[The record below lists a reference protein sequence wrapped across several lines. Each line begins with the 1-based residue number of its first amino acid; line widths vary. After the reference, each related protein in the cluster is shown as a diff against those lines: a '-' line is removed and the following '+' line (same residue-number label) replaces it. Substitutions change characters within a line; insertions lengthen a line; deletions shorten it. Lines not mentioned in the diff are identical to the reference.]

1 MYFKEYLCRFSRNW
15 HHFCFLVV
23 KHLKLASLKT
33 SIFFEARIYSR
44 MCVRLRWV
52 SRTRMSISYHIIS
65 YHISHHITSH
75 HIIHIISHLIASH
88 RITSITSHHTT
99 SHHIISAIMTYH
111 ISYHIKYRIIY
122 RIIFFIVVF
131 RFRSINPYFM
141 AKGKSLF
148 SAALFAW
155 GIPSVK
161 IYTFHW
167 FCFM

>member
-1 MYFKEYLCRFSRNW
+1 
-15 HHFCFLVV
+15 
-23 KHLKLASLKT
+23 
-33 SIFFEARIYSR
+33 

-52 SRTRMSISYHIIS
+52 SGTRMSISYHI
-65 YHISHHITSH
+65 ISHHITSH

-88 RITSITSHHTT
+88 RITSITSHHIT

-141 AKGKSLF
+141 ARTSLYFQLLF
-148 SAALFAW
+148 SHEVYPVSKFIHFTDFVSCSMMNLHQQSQLWPLLLTWFNFN
-155 GIPSVK
+155 PS
-161 IYTFHW
+161 
-167 FCFM
+167 MDM